1 MEIPRRVAFSIQGK
15 GTADGLCYVRLRLSM
30 PRQGRHEW
38 TLRNKIEAKEWDAAG
53 GCPIGRTR
61 AATAVSREMRQSE
74 DTLREVFTRYE
85 LIEKRTPALSEV
97 VKEFDE
103 ATGRMSST
111 QQARHGLRPILEK
124 LIEER
129 CARHSLTD
137 GTRKIFHSLMFSL
150 KSYAPDATVE
160 DVTKDWVV
168 GFSDFLLEQG
178 LCNNTIKTK
187 LTLLKM
193 LLRTMRS
200 NGQLLSDAPLNADI
214 HLRGGKRYE
223 SLVFLT
229 VEELKAFE
237 AADLSDSPHLSE
249 TRDAFVFCCYTGL
262 RFSDV
267 KKLKW
272 SDVTGG
278 HVSVVTQKTSTALTI
293 ELNDHS
299 AAILGKRQ
307 RGASD
312 SLIFR
317 LPCVMVANTHLK
329 TIGRTLHLDTPVRRV
344 KFKGARREEMVFKKW
359 ELLSSH
365 CARRTFVVTALQLG
379 ISAEVIMRWT
389 GHSKYEAMKP
399 YISIVDELKRRE
411 MAKFNGL

>member
-38 TLRNKIEAKEWDAAG
+38 TLRNKIQAKEWDSAG
-53 GCPIGRTR
+53 GCPVGRTK

-85 LIEKRTPALSEV
+85 LIEKRTPTLAEV
-97 VKEFDE
+97 VKDFDE
-103 ATGRMSST
+103 AMGRVSSV
-111 QQARHGLRPILEK
+111 QQTRRSLRHVLEK

-137 GTRKIFHSLMFSL
+137 GTRRTFHALMFSL
-150 KSYAPDATVE
+150 NKYAPNATTE
-160 DVTKDWVV
+160 DVSKDWVV

-187 LTLLKM
+187 LSLLKM

-200 NGQLLSDAPLNADI
+200 NGQLASDAPLNADI

-237 AADLSDSPHLSE
+237 SADLSETPTLSE

-272 SDVTGG
+272 SDVADG
-278 HVSVVTQKTSTALTI
+278 HICVVTQKTSTALTI
-293 ELNDHS
+293 ELNAHS
-299 AAILGKRQ
+299 SSILRERQ

-312 SLIFR
+312 SLIFH
-317 LPCVMVANTHLK
+317 LPSVVMVNAHLK
-329 TIGRTLHLDTPVRRV
+329 TIGRRLRLDTPVRRV
-344 KFKGARREEMVFKKW
+344 KFKGARREETVFKKW

-365 CARRTFVVTALQLG
+365 CARRTFVVTALRLG
-379 ISAEVIMRWT
+379 INAEVIMRWT

-399 YISIVDELKRRE
+399 YISIVDELKRAE
-411 MAKFNGL
+411 MAKFDGL